1 MAKGVQLRLM
11 AASDWEAC
19 RALCGAGFGGA
30 QCELPSQDVL
40 KRFLARNP
48 FMSWVAC
55 DEAARVVGCVL
66 CGTDAW
72 RGYLYHLVVESAF
85 RRRGIGELLLGRAMG
100 GLQKFGIQKAL
111 ILSPRGN
118 PDMELLLLERG
129 WRRGDD
135 VTVYVADLSVPAT

>member
-48 FMSWVAC
+48 LKTLGSRTIVLSWDCAFASHLRPIVRRTPNAMTGDVA
-55 DEAARVVGCVL
+55 GH
-66 CGTDAW
+66 G
-72 RGYLYHLVVESAF
+72 
-85 RRRGIGELLLGRAMG
+85 
-100 GLQKFGIQKAL
+100 
-111 ILSPRGN
+111 
-118 PDMELLLLERG
+118 
-129 WRRGDD
+129 
-135 VTVYVADLSVPAT
+135 